1 MKHWTEM
8 FNTASFI
15 LSWSAFYEQF
25 LSNMLFP
32 AWFCQYRRKELTLIH
47 VLVSWAHILVKSPS
61 NSIRRVWVTPFHRWK
76 PVKRPEIHVINKD
89 RYVLSN
95 SEATPPP
102 SPEAPTFPWSFFL
115 AKPTIQTRHP
125 DLAHGSEGTAHSSPT
140 LQWCWNPPSMPSF
153 NIVFIVFSDYRSA
166 LCSL

>member
-76 PVKRPEIHVINKD
+76 PVRRPEIHVINKD

-95 SEATPPP
+95 SEATPRPRLPPQKLPP
-102 SPEAPTFPWSFFL
+102 SL
-115 AKPTIQTRHP
+115 G
-125 DLAHGSEGTAHSSPT
+125 LSSSQSPQFRQDT
-140 LQWCWNPPSMPSF
+140 LILPMAVKGQHTLLPLSSGAGILPRCLLL
-153 NIVFIVFSDYRSA
+153 I
-166 LCSL
+166 